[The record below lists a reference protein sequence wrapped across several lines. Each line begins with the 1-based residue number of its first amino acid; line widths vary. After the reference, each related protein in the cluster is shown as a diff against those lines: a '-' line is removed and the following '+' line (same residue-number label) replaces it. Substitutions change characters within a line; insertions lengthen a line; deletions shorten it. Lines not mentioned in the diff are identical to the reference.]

1 MTNPAALY
9 LRVSTRQQAEEGF
22 SLEDQQRT
30 LTALANERGWPYRLY
45 VDAGLSG
52 EHLHNRPALLEMLTN
67 AAAGQHQIVAVVDES
82 RLARDELTAAIIRD
96 RLKRAG
102 VTLVTPGRGA
112 GPCRP
117 FREFRRHRPR
127 RCCCPGTRP
136 THRQDRSRSAGH
148 RPGGVLAGWAC
159 PLRIPSRT

>member
-1 MTNPAALY
+1 MTTAALY

-30 LTALANERGWPYRLY
+30 LTSLANERGWPYRLY

-52 EHLHNRPALLEMLTN
+52 EHLHNRPALLQMLTN
-67 AAAGQHQIVAVVDES
+67 AAAGATQRGRVVDES

-102 VTLVTPGRGA
+102 VTLVTPGGERDLADPSGQ
-112 GPCRP
+112 
-117 FREFRRHRPR
+117 FRRHRAR
-127 RCCCPGTRP
+127 RCRCPRTGP
-136 THRQDRSRSAGH
+136 TDGEDSSRSAGH
-148 RPGGVLAGWAC
+148 RPRRVLAGRAC
-159 PLRIPSRT
+159 PFRIPSRT